1 MLKQLVIT
9 IALFSFLGVISLAQ
23 EKPGTEK
30 KDHHEKMEDMKTD
43 STMKGMH
50 HDMKM
55 DGSKE
60 SHKEMEHKK
69 SDNDMHG
76 MKHDMDSGSKDH
88 NSMVREGTIDL
99 KAIDENGDGKVY
111 QDQMC
116 WNVLSDSKGECPLCG
131 MTLKEVSLDK
141 AKDNLKKHDH
151 KVKE

>member
-1 MLKQLVIT
+1 MFKQLVIT
-9 IALFSFLGVISLAQ
+9 IALFSFLGVITLAQ
-23 EKPGTEK
+23 DKPGTEK
-30 KDHHEKMEDMKTD
+30 KGNHKMMEHMKMD
-43 STMKGMH
+43 STHQGMH

-60 SHKEMEHKK
+60 SHKQMEHKK

-76 MKHDMDSGSKDH
+76 MKHDMKSDSKDH
-88 NSMVREGTIDL
+88 NSMVLKGEIDL

-131 MTLKEVSLDK
+131 MMLKEVSLEK
-141 AKDNLKKHDH
+141 AKQNLLKNDYKL
-151 KVKE
+151 K

>member
-1 MLKQLVIT
+1 MLKQFFTV
-9 IALFSFLGVISLAQ
+9 IALLSFLGAVTFAQ
-23 EKPGTEK
+23 EKPDTEK
-30 KDHHEKMEDMKTD
+30 KEKQECSK
-43 STMKGMH
+43 SCCANKEMH
-50 HDMKM
+50 KDMKM
-55 DGSKE
+55 DKSKE
-60 SHKEMEHKK
+60 SHNKMKHKK

-76 MKHDMDSGSKDH
+76 MKHDMDSESKDH

-141 AKDNLKKHDH
+141 VKENLKKHDH